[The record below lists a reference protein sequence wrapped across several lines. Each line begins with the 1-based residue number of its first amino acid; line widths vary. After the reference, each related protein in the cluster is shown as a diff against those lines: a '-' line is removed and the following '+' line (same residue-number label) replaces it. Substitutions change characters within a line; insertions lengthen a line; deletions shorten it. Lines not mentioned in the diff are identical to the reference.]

1 MAYIHTIVSQIR
13 TNESFIGDMDGKL
26 GFIPNELEG
35 IGELATYIENDNNI
49 KIINDAL
56 AENDI
61 VNTGGFRNVI
71 YGSLGSSSSQI
82 FVPRNINRE
91 ELVGECYEAFH
102 FFHPDMDLL
111 VHDVNTMFESLNTS
125 IDCEEWT
132 IILVSRNTLFDKYVP
147 FYVLYKLYEITGL
160 TVTISNCIAHVLY
173 KKNKTYQD
181 LCPSSPK
188 KTASLYELFRNE
200 TSILAVKS
208 DLKSPA
214 PFVDK
219 FREVIFNFFLEEG
232 VSIGF
237 FLNTFVIPRTK
248 AEGSYVDNSWDA
260 TIWFKS
266 TMGGLAIDGYQSL
279 VDIGGGRTNEG
290 YETNNIQMMM
300 TNILKE
306 MKGKY
311 GNQPCFPVCTGK
323 IRTDIESM
331 MFQYT
336 FDKPI
341 VRLQAFHIVPPY
353 IKYFVNSKYRVPDTD
368 DQLYLFVI

>member
-1 MAYIHTIVSQIR
+1 MAYIHSIVSQIK
-13 TNESFIGDMDGKL
+13 TNSSFNNDMEGKL

-35 IGELATYIENDNNI
+35 IGELATYLENDNNI

-56 AENDI
+56 KENDI
-61 VNTGGFRNVI
+61 INTDGFKSVI

-82 FVPRNINRE
+82 FVPKNINRDQ
-91 ELVGECYEAFH
+91 LVSECYEAFY

-111 VHDVNTMFESLNTS
+111 VEDVVSMFELLNTS
-125 IDCEEWT
+125 IDGEEWT

-147 FYVLYKLYEITGL
+147 FYVLYKLYDITGL

-173 KKNKTYQD
+173 QKNKTYQD
-181 LCPSSPK
+181 VCPSSTK
-188 KTASLYELFRNE
+188 KTASLYELFTNE
-200 TSILAVKS
+200 ASINAVKN

-219 FREVIFNFFLEEG
+219 FREVTFQHFLEEG
-232 VSIGF
+232 ISIGF

-248 AEGSYVDNSWDA
+248 SEGSYVDNSWDA

-266 TMGGLAIDGYQSL
+266 SMGGLAIDGYQPV

-300 TNILKE
+300 TNIIKE
-306 MKGKY
+306 MKGAYKD
-311 GNQPCFPVCTGK
+311 QPCFPICTGK
-323 IRTDIESM
+323 IRTEIECM
-331 MFQYT
+331 MFQYIY
-336 FDKPI
+336 DKPI

-353 IKYFVNSKYRVPDTD
+353 LKYFVNSKYRVPDTD

>member
-1 MAYIHTIVSQIR
+1 MAYIHTIVSQIKG
-13 TNESFIGDMDGKL
+13 NKSFEEDMGGKL

-56 AENDI
+56 RENEI
-61 VNTGGFRNVI
+61 ENTGGFTSVI

-82 FVPRNINRE
+82 FVPRNIDRQQ
-91 ELVGECYEAFH
+91 LVSECYEAFY

-111 VHDVNTMFESLNTS
+111 IDDVGSMFESLNTS
-125 IDCEEWT
+125 IDGEDWT

-160 TVTISNCIAHVLY
+160 IVTISNCIAHVLY
-173 KKNKTYQD
+173 QKNKTYQD
-181 LCPSSPK
+181 VCPLSPK
-188 KTASLYELFRNE
+188 KTASLYELFTNE
-200 TSILAVKS
+200 SSINAVKS

-219 FREVIFNFFLEEG
+219 FREVIFKHFLEEG
-232 VSIGF
+232 IPLGF

-248 AEGSYVDNSWDA
+248 GEGTYVDNSWDA

-266 TMGGLAIDGYQSL
+266 TMGGLAIDGYQPVL
-279 VDIGGGRTNEG
+279 DIGGGRTNEG
-290 YETNNIQMMM
+290 YETNNVQMML

-306 MKGKY
+306 MKGKHKD
-311 GNQPCFPVCTGK
+311 QPCFPICTGK
-323 IRTDIESM
+323 IRTEIESM
-331 MFQYT
+331 MFQYM

-341 VRLQAFHIVPPY
+341 VKLQSFHIVPPY
-353 IKYFVNSKYRVPDTD
+353 IKYFVNSNYRVPDTD
-368 DQLYLFVI
+368 DQLFLFVI

>member
-1 MAYIHTIVSQIR
+1 MAYIHSIVSQIKSN
-13 TNESFIGDMDGKL
+13 TTFNEDMEGKL

-35 IGELATYIENDNNI
+35 IGELATYLENDNNI

-56 AENDI
+56 QENDI
-61 VNTGGFRNVI
+61 VNTDGFNGVI

-82 FVPRNINRE
+82 FVPRNIKRE
-91 ELVGECYEAFH
+91 DLVDECYEAFY
-102 FFHPDMDLL
+102 FFHPDMDILIG
-111 VHDVNTMFESLNTS
+111 DIETMFDSLTTS
-125 IDCEEWT
+125 IDGVEWT

-147 FYVLYKLYEITGL
+147 FYVLYKLYEMTGL

-173 KKNKTYQD
+173 QKNKTYQD
-181 LCPSSPK
+181 VCPSSSK
-188 KTASLYELFRNE
+188 KTASLYELFTNE
-200 TSILAVKS
+200 ASILAVKN

-219 FREVIFNFFLEEG
+219 FREVIFQFFLEEG

-260 TIWFKS
+260 TIWFKT
-266 TMGGLAIDGYQSL
+266 TMGALAIEGYQPVL
-279 VDIGGGRTNEG
+279 DIGGGRTNEG

-300 TNILKE
+300 TNIIKE

-311 GNQPCFPVCTGK
+311 NEQPCFPVCTGK
-323 IRTDIESM
+323 IRTDIEKM
-331 MFQYT
+331 MFQYI

-341 VRLQAFHIVPPY
+341 VTLQPFHIVPPY
-353 IKYFVNSKYRVPDTD
+353 VKYFVNSKYRVPDTD